1 MRKVIRLVYRQNSSG
16 AELFNVTVKVVC
28 EQRESSQIAVSYI
41 PSSGKVLIEQTV
53 FVLDGDE
60 DVEVQ
65 FIVNFV
71 FYDARTNQPPFP
83 NGLSGSTR
91 RSLRDIQ
98 ADSLTVTVEYDIKL
112 VFDLTLLDCSGIA
125 LAPALVPEEPDP
137 SGEPVD
143 EGETDM
149 ALDAPSG
156 SSSTDNRNGINV
168 SERYLCQP
176 GTYSGDAWHVAAA
189 LLYDPELRLV
199 VPRPPIL
206 AWALRVDAIAIGA
219 AGVDAWEV
227 QLRSSLGMTKTV
239 TQQSQLPQVFYFAGN
254 LELWMTAW
262 QVVLDHESRRSG
274 EFVRRGHV
282 IEFFHAA
289 SAGALQP
296 GPPRTFSF
304 DLQPDHTM
312 TLAGYL
318 EFEDEG
324 LPLPQPKPKPL
335 AIKITVATQRIA
347 QDIQEVRG
355 QLSPGEFA
363 FDNLVSILRNS
374 ARALVS
380 DLIEALNGG
389 PLYATRSESE
399 QRRGKP
405 EVLSKQGCEALA
417 DDALLFVNHIPWRL
431 LSQNLERS
439 IQRRLFSA
447 VRDALH
453 RYFPRPEILAARIES
468 LTGASDAF
476 VQTANKIA
484 AKLRT
489 VLEKKNKPVQ
499 KTKHITKSNQFL
511 DFYVDCELPDID
523 DRMFVRFFEYNPRQ
537 GPQLF
542 SMGREMVK
550 EIAEGAPLCG
560 MTFSATSV
568 LMRAVEMYGIDRV
581 RADLRDHFTRGLSYR
596 KRQEIERKVDALRG
610 GGKCLLLNMR
620 LGGYHP
626 EHDVT
631 EGIYRQLQ
639 RLARRHGW
647 TLVCAGKPP
656 AEWIRLPGVTVK
668 TLDVYSDADLGSGMP
683 TEVDMRQT
691 AYLWSLVADCGE
703 VVGIVGGMSGSL
715 DIAAY
720 MGVKTFCWDI
730 SLADRRGIKL
740 KQSAEYPDSVRLLL
754 SYPFMSIGPRRIDGL
769 IKDSALVSDK
779 TESALLDEAALE
791 LWLLDYNVIP
801 RVARARFD
809 PTRVLSVNEAQKR
822 AFAAVLLNDLQAI
835 PDNILKAEGV

>member
-1 MRKVIRLVYRQNSSG
+1 MRKVIRLVYRSNSIN
-16 AELFNVTVKVVC
+16 AEMFSVTVKVEC

-41 PSSGKVLIEQTV
+41 PNSGKVLTERTV

-60 DVEVQ
+60 NAEVR
-65 FIVNFV
+65 FDVNFV
-71 FYDARTNQPPFP
+71 FYDVKTKLPAFPDGLRGSARGP
-83 NGLSGSTR
+83 
-91 RSLRDIQ
+91 LREIQ
-98 ADSLTVTVEYDIKL
+98 TCSLTVTVEYGIEL
-112 VFDLTLLDCSGIA
+112 RFDLTLLNCSGIA
-125 LAPALVPEEPDP
+125 LAPALVPEEPYP
-137 SGEPVD
+137 SGEPFED
-143 EGETDM
+143 EVDM

-206 AWALRVDAIAIGA
+206 AWALRVDAIAVGA
-219 AGVDAWEV
+219 DAWEV

-239 TQQSQLPQVFYFAGN
+239 TQESQLPQVFYFAGN

-262 QVVLDHESRRSG
+262 QVALD
-274 EFVRRGHV
+274 RGHV

-289 SAGALQP
+289 SVGALQP
-296 GPPRTFSF
+296 GQTKTFSLN
-304 DLQPDHTM
+304 LQPDHTM
-312 TLAGYL
+312 TLASYL
-318 EFEDEG
+318 NFEDDG
-324 LPLPQPKPKPL
+324 LPLPQPKPGPL
-335 AIKITVATQRIA
+335 TIKLTVATQRIE

-355 QLSPGEFA
+355 QLGPGEFA

-374 ARALVS
+374 AQAPVW
-380 DLIEALNGG
+380 DLIKTLNGG

-399 QRRGKP
+399 QQHGEP
-405 EVLSKQGCEALA
+405 EVLSKEGCEALA

-431 LSQNLERS
+431 LSQNLARS

-453 RYFPRPEILAARIES
+453 KYFRGPEILAARIKS
-468 LTGASDAF
+468 LTDAF
-476 VQTANKIA
+476 DAFAQTANEIVAQLQK
-484 AKLRT
+484 
-489 VLEKKNKPVQ
+489 VLNKKNKAVQ
-499 KTKHITKSNQFL
+499 KTKHIAKSNQFL

-523 DRMFVRFFEYNPRQ
+523 DRIFVKFFDYNPRK

-542 SMGREMVK
+542 SMGREIVK
-550 EIAEGAPLCG
+550 EIADGAPICG

-568 LMRAVEMYGIDRV
+568 LMRAVEMYGIDKV

-596 KRQEIERKVDALRG
+596 KRQEIARKVDALRG

-656 AEWIRLPGVTVK
+656 AQWNELLGVTVN

-691 AYLWSLVADCGE
+691 AYLWSLIADCDE

-730 SLADRRGIKL
+730 SLKDRRKIKL

-754 SYPFMSIGPRRIDGL
+754 SYPFMSIGTRRIDGL
-769 IKDSALVSDK
+769 IKDSYLVSDK

-791 LWLLDYNVIP
+791 LWLLDYDVIP
-801 RVARARFD
+801 RVTRACFN
-809 PTRVLSVNEAQKR
+809 PTHVPSVKVKQKL
-822 AFAAVLLNDLQAI
+822 AFAAVLLADLQAI
-835 PDNILKAEGV
+835 PENILNAEGV